1 MPRGAPSP
9 GAVRRHCLAVHD
21 RLKAE
26 IAIRAAGH
34 TLSGWRGNRPVIRV
48 PARSKP

>member
-1 MPRGAPSP
+1 MPRSARPS

-21 RLKAE
+21 RIKAE

-34 TLSGWRGNRPVIRV
+34 NLIGWRGARPVIRI
-48 PARSKP
+48 PTRSKP